1 MKKSVGKT
9 LLGSVKSAKYADWSQ
24 EEIDPPVCLSV
35 RLSGHS
41 FAPGS
46 QPFIP
51 MIKMSNTKI
60 SFPYCSPNECVYQTV
75 QLNNT
80 SDTPVQY
87 NIMQDSTGTFKSY
100 PPIGQIAGKSFT
112 LVCFEFNPK
121 TPRFYNFA
129 AQFLFNNSSANMQQV
144 LLQGFCYS
152 PSVSLENEQVFFP
165 PSYSG
170 VSTKQKFPVKNQSRI
185 PVEYEWRVP
194 EKYRNEVKFEPQ
206 RAILMPN
213 EMTQVQAVFTP
224 LKRKEYQITVPLFTK
239 NLFD

>member
-1 MKKSVGKT
+1 
-9 LLGSVKSAKYADWSQ
+9 
-24 EEIDPPVCLSV
+24 
-35 RLSGHS
+35 
-41 FAPGS
+41 
-46 QPFIP
+46 
-51 MIKMSNTKI
+51 MSNTKI

-87 NIMQDSTGTFKSY
+87 NIMQDTTGTFKSY

-152 PSVSLENEQVFFP
+152 PSVSLENEQVFFTLAKIQHQC
-165 PSYSG
+165 G
-170 VSTKQKFPVKNQSRI
+170 NPV
-185 PVEYEWRVP
+185 
-194 EKYRNEVKFEPQ
+194 
-206 RAILMPN
+206 
-213 EMTQVQAVFTP
+213 
-224 LKRKEYQITVPLFTK
+224 
-239 NLFD
+239 